1 MTREQMVAIFRHTGD
16 YGIFEIDGARWMVT
30 RHFMRRLDFDLEIE
44 ASGGMARVAPENV
57 KACLGRAIKMKTVP
71 AVFEDWAKDG
81 HFGWC
86 LNTKAGLAIAAPYF
100 YLFEDCELFQ
110 HRRPDDNPS
119 SSIVAVKDG
128 KIVGVLMPTKH
139 SGSEAAEKPTVY
151 EVLDRIAGPHNN
163 WFGIPPEEAQ
173 RRETVNLQNK
183 LSELREKIE
192 ENALKIVDIESENDL
207 LRIDAAR
214 IEARLKESK
223 GEKG

>member
-1 MTREQMVAIFRHTGD
+1 MTQEQMVAIFRHTGD
-16 YGIFEIDGARWMVT
+16 YGVFKIDGARWMVT
-30 RHFMRRLDFDLEIE
+30 RHFMRRLDFDMEVE
-44 ASGGMARVAPENV
+44 SSGGMDQLAPENV

-71 AVFEDWAKDG
+71 VEFEGWAKDG

-128 KIVGVLMPTKH
+128 KIVGVLMPMKH
-139 SGSEAAEKPTVY
+139 SGSEAAEKPTLT
-151 EVLDRIAGPHNN
+151 EVLRRIAGPHND
-163 WFGIPPEEAQ
+163 WFGIPPEEARQ
-173 RRETVNLQNK
+173 LETIDLQGK
-183 LSELREKIE
+183 LGELREKIE
-192 ENALKIVDIESENDL
+192 ENALKIQDIESEQDL

-214 IEARLKESK
+214 IEARLKELK

>member
-1 MTREQMVAIFRHTGD
+1 MTQEQMVAIFRHTGD

-44 ASGGMARVAPENV
+44 ASGAMARLTPDKA

-71 AVFEDWAKDG
+71 VEFEDWAKDG

-86 LNTKAGLAIAAPYF
+86 LNTKAGLTVAAPYF

-128 KIVGVLMPTKH
+128 KIVGVLMPMKH
-139 SGSEAAEKPTVY
+139 RGSESAALT
-151 EVLDRIAGPHNN
+151 EVLRRIAGPHND

-183 LSELREKIE
+183 LSELREQIE
-192 ENALKIVDIESENDL
+192 ENALKIVDIESEQDL

-214 IEARLKESK
+214 IEARLKELK
-223 GEKG
+223 GEK